1 MLMMM
6 LLREIFRSKKK
17 EQQKMKKSMGKLYLS
32 VWGLEKCLL
41 TIHGTADSAE
51 VLPSVRLRKLR

>member
-1 MLMMM
+1 M

>member
-1 MLMMM
+1 MVMMM

-32 VWGLEKCLL
+32 VWGLEKCF
-41 TIHGTADSAE
+41 
-51 VLPSVRLRKLR
+51 LPSMERQTVQRCCRP